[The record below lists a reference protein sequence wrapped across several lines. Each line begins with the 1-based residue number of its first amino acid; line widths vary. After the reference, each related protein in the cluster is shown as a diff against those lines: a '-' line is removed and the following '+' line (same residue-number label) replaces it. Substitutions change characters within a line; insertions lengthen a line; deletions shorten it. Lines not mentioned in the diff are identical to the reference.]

1 MCSKSRGVGK
11 NPNKSV
17 TVELEHKSHQPKD
30 ACIQLDAFTYLNDT
44 YKTDFGRT
52 EKQTASQTK
61 VTAGRRS
68 APMRWHYV
76 FLLQPTDGILYMC
89 AAAAINSELFHS

>member
-1 MCSKSRGVGK
+1 M
-11 NPNKSV
+11 
-17 TVELEHKSHQPKD
+17 ELEHKSHQPKD

-52 EKQTASQTK
+52 EKRTAFQAK

-68 APMRWHYV
+68 ALMRWDYV
-76 FLLQPTDGILYMC
+76 FLLQPTDGVLYMC
-89 AAAAINSELFHS
+89 AAAAINSELFHR

>member
-1 MCSKSRGVGK
+1 MCSKVEESAK

-30 ACIQLDAFTYLNDT
+30 ASIQLNAFTYLNDT

-52 EKQTASQTK
+52 EKQTASQAK
-61 VTAGRRS
+61 VTAGRHS

-76 FLLQPTDGILYMC
+76 FLLQPTDGVLYMC
-89 AAAAINSELFHS
+89 AAAAINSELFYR

>member
-1 MCSKSRGVGK
+1 M
-11 NPNKSV
+11 
-17 TVELEHKSHQPKD
+17 ELEHKSHQPKD

-52 EKQTASQTK
+52 EKQTASQAK

-76 FLLQPTDGILYMC
+76 FLLQTTDGVLYMC
-89 AAAAINSELFHS
+89 AAAAINSELFHR